1 MKDTILT
8 TIKTKSEI
16 KRELEDSIANGRK
29 NENTDIQQMVENC
42 TASEED
48 ATKVIQEFEKIIRNK
63 KSDIIWLAY
72 YQGKIFQKFKSKE
85 RFINDMLSK
94 FKVSK
99 STLVFK
105 IALSRL
111 IENYPEIKD
120 SSLSLHYF

>member
-48 ATKVIQEFEKIIRNK
+48 ATKVIQEFEEIIRNK
-63 KSDIIWLAY
+63 KSDIIWLA
-72 YQGKIFQKFKSKE
+72 
-85 RFINDMLSK
+85 
-94 FKVSK
+94 
-99 STLVFK
+99 
-105 IALSRL
+105 
-111 IENYPEIKD
+111 NY
-120 SSLSLHYF
+120 

>member
-42 TASEED
+42 SASEED
-48 ATKVIQEFEKIIRNK
+48 ATKVIQEFEEIIRNK

-72 YQGKIFQKFKSKE
+72 Y
-85 RFINDMLSK
+85 
-94 FKVSK
+94 
-99 STLVFK
+99 
-105 IALSRL
+105 
-111 IENYPEIKD
+111 
-120 SSLSLHYF
+120 

>member
-48 ATKVIQEFEKIIRNK
+48 ATKVIQEFEEIIRNK

-72 YQGKIFQKFKSKE
+72 Y
-85 RFINDMLSK
+85 
-94 FKVSK
+94 
-99 STLVFK
+99 
-105 IALSRL
+105 
-111 IENYPEIKD
+111 
-120 SSLSLHYF
+120 